1 MFLWELFFVELLY
14 SIYYFL
20 ISLSDVNMIFI
31 YIEKPN
37 FGKMLL
43 LLFDKDAW
51 MINMGVLLFA
61 ALTNLVSRDI

>member
-1 MFLWELFFVELLY
+1 
-14 SIYYFL
+14 
-20 ISLSDVNMIFI
+20 MIFI

-37 FGKMLL
+37 IGNMLL

-51 MINMGVLLFA
+51 IINIGVLVFA